1 MKDSKMQQI
10 EAASPEAQSANLVA
24 DNVAQLKALF
34 PELVTE
40 GPNGPAVNVDVLK
53 ALVGDATVTDA
64 EEKYG
69 LSWYGKRAAR
79 HLALT
84 STTATLRPCTDDS
97 VEWELTK
104 NLVIEGDNLEVLK
117 LLQKGY
123 ARRIKMIFI
132 DPPYNTGTDFVYPDS
147 FQDGVSNY
155 LELTGQA
162 AGHGPTTSNSETSG
176 RYHTNW
182 LSMIYPR
189 LKLAWNLLRH
199 DGVIFITIDDH
210 EVAPLTQI
218 CNELFGEENKKGI
231 LIWQHSV
238 QPKGYSGT
246 FSVHHNYILC
256 YQRSDDFELKNTERT
271 DEHNK
276 NYSNPDSDPRGP
288 WRSGDVRNALY
299 RPNLVYKITTPSGK
313 TIDPPPNGWRWS
325 KVTVAEKIS
334 TGEIVFS
341 PDETRIIRKIYLETL
356 EGRTPETL
364 LFGKDVGTT
373 RDAAAEIKKLFD
385 GEMPFDTPKPT
396 ALIRHLLKLA
406 GARSN
411 DIVLDF
417 FAGSGTTAHAVMAHN
432 QDSGDRLRS
441 ILVQLPEPLSREDKN
456 QRASAEYCQRIGIRP
471 NIAALTKE
479 RLRRAGQA
487 IRAELISETADV
499 GFRAYRLDYSNIRI
513 WRPDRANIQLAL
525 LASAEHILED
535 RSEEDILVE
544 LQLKLGLDL
553 CTPHD
558 MRSVAGSR
566 IYAIG
571 MGVVFA
577 CLGRTIPDEAIEG
590 VADAILAWKRELF
603 PAGNS
608 SCIVRDSAFAN
619 DVAKSNFAAIL
630 QQGGLID
637 FRSI

>member
-1 MKDSKMQQI
+1 MQKI
-10 EAASPEAQSANLVA
+10 EVASPEAQSANLVA
-24 DNVAQLKALF
+24 DNIAQLKALF

-53 ALVGDATVTDA
+53 ALVGDATETDA

-69 LSWYGKRAAR
+69 LNWHGKRTAR
-79 HLALT
+79 HLALA
-84 STTATLRPCTDDS
+84 STTGPLRPCGDDS
-97 VEWELTK
+97 VDWSTTK

-117 LLQKGY
+117 LLQKAY
-123 ARRIKMIFI
+123 ARRVKMIFI

-162 AGHGPTTSNSETSG
+162 ADRRPTTSNSETSG

-182 LSMIYPR
+182 LNMIYPR
-189 LKLAWNLLRH
+189 LKQAWNLLRQ

-210 EVAPLTQI
+210 EIAQLTQV
-218 CNELFGEENKKGI
+218 CNELFGEENKKGV

-256 YQRSDDFELKNTERT
+256 YQRSDDFELSNTERT
-271 DEHNK
+271 DEHNR
-276 NYSNPDSDPRGP
+276 NYSNPDNDPRGP

-299 RPNLVYKITTPSGK
+299 RPNLIYKITTPSGR

-325 KVTVAEKIS
+325 KETLAEKIS
-334 TGEIVFS
+334 TGEIIFS
-341 PDETRIIRKIYLETL
+341 ADESRIIRKIYLETL

-396 ALIRHLLKLA
+396 ALIRHLIKLS

-432 QDSGDRLRS
+432 QASGDRLRS
-441 ILVQLPEPLSREDKN
+441 ILIQLPEPLSQDDKN
-456 QRASAEYCQRIGIRP
+456 QRAAADYCQKIGISS

-479 RLRRAGQA
+479 RLRRVGKAL
-487 IRAELISETADV
+487 RSELISDTVDV
-499 GFRAYRLDYSNIRI
+499 GFRVYRLDYSNIRI
-513 WRPDRANIQLAL
+513 WRPDQANIQLAL
-525 LASAEHILED
+525 LSNAEHVLED
-535 RSEEDILVE
+535 RSEDDILVE
-544 LQLKLGLDL
+544 LLLRLGLDL
-553 CTPHD
+553 CTPIECRMFSD
-558 MRSVAGSR
+558 TKV
-566 IYAIG
+566 YAIG

-577 CLGRTIPDEAIEG
+577 LLGRAIPNKAVEE
-590 VADAILAWKRELF
+590 VACEILEWKRELS
-603 PAGNS
+603 PAGSS
-608 SCIVRDSAFAN
+608 SCIARDSAFGN

-630 QQGGLID
+630 QQGGLTD